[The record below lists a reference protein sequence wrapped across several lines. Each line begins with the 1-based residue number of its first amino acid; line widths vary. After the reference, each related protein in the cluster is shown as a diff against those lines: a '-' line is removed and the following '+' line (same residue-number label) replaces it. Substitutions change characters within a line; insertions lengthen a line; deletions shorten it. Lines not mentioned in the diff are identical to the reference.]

1 MPRANISKGM
11 ISSQPQG
18 GGNKKQGLVSLIGKN
33 QWVHFKIASNCSLVK
48 STTTEIREFIY
59 GVIYLFNQ
67 VVLIKYNDVGTV
79 VWTNVLRADAFNS
92 MSKVVT
98 PTGFYLS
105 GISLGN
111 ITMNHTLE
119 NSNNLET
126 LVGDTTEETPYGF
139 VLQFHLDGTFV
150 LSTKIDGSFSP
161 TNPFA
166 SLSTQNKYAL
176 AVANN
181 TIHVCFPTMTVSNL
195 FSIQETTTNAN
206 QSGVVAL
213 TTNEQHELIYCKDYQ
228 IYYLDDFVSLN
239 SNVRI
244 LKVVTDNAN
253 NIYILY
259 RNTTNST
266 QRFVQK
272 YNSALELQ
280 WTLTLTTTNAD
291 MVISG
296 SDMFLSYYSTT
307 PFTNITTTRRSLV
320 DGSVLWTASRQV
332 NEAAVLKNIFY
343 ENYKIYALMYDISSG
358 DDILKVVVYKAEDGD
373 LVSVTNIENL
383 ADIVQYNSQLSVE
396 FA

>member
-1 MPRANISKGM
+1 MPRANISKAM

-33 QWVHFKIASNCSLVK
+33 QWVHFKIASNCTLIK
-48 STTTEIREFIY
+48 STTNIRDFIY

-67 VVLIKYNDVGTV
+67 VILLKYNDSGV
-79 VWTNVLRADAFNS
+79 VLWTNVLRSEAFNS
-92 MSKVVT
+92 MSQVVT
-98 PTGFYLS
+98 PTGLYLS
-105 GISLGN
+105 GLSLGN
-111 ITMNHTLE
+111 ITMNHTLD

-139 VLQFHLDGTFV
+139 VLQFNLDGIFI

-176 AVANN
+176 AVTND

-213 TTNEQHELIYCKDYQ
+213 TTNEQDELIYCKDYQ
-228 IYYLDDFVSLN
+228 IYYLDNSVTLN
-239 SNVRI
+239 SNIRI
-244 LKVVTDNAN
+244 LKVITDNT

-266 QRFVQK
+266 QRFIQK
-272 YNSALELQ
+272 YNSALESQ
-280 WTLTLTTTNAD
+280 WTLTITTTNAD

-296 SDMFLSYYSTT
+296 SDMYLSYYSTNIV
-307 PFTNITTTRRSLV
+307 TNITTTKRSIV
-320 DGSVLWTASRQV
+320 DGSVLWSVSHPV
-332 NEAAVLKNIFY
+332 NVAAVLKNVFY
-343 ENYKIYALMYDISSG
+343 ANHKIYVLTYDILSG
-358 DDILKVVVYKAEDGD
+358 DDIVKVVIYQAEDGN
-373 LVSVTNIENL
+373 LISITNIENL

>member
-48 STTTEIREFIY
+48 STTTEIRDFIY

-79 VWTNVLRADAFNS
+79 LWTNVLRANAFNS
-92 MSKVVT
+92 MSQVAT
-98 PTGFYLS
+98 PTGLYLS
-105 GISLGN
+105 GLSFGIIS
-111 ITMNHTLE
+111 MNHTLD
-119 NSNNLET
+119 NSDNSET
-126 LVGDTTEETPYGF
+126 LLSHGGEQGAYGF

-150 LSTKIDGSFSP
+150 RSTRIAGSFP
-161 TNPFA
+161 TDPFA

-228 IYYLDDFVSLN
+228 IYYLDDSVSLN

-307 PFTNITTTRRSLV
+307 PVINVTTTRRSLV
-320 DGSVLWTASRQV
+320 DGSVLWTGSNPV
-332 NEAAVLKNIFY
+332 NDDAVLKNIFY
-343 ENYKIYALMYDISSG
+343 ANRKIYVLTYDILLG
-358 DDILKVVVYKAEDGD
+358 DDILKVVIYKADDGD
-373 LVSVTNIENL
+373 LISITNIENL
-383 ADIVQYNSQLSVE
+383 ADIVKYNSQLSVE

>member
-1 MPRANISKGM
+1 M
-11 ISSQPQG
+11 SQ
-18 GGNKKQGLVSLIGKN
+18 V
-33 QWVHFKIASNCSLVK
+33 A
-48 STTTEIREFIY
+48 
-59 GVIYLFNQ
+59 
-67 VVLIKYNDVGTV
+67 
-79 VWTNVLRADAFNS
+79 
-92 MSKVVT
+92 T
-98 PTGFYLS
+98 PTGLYLS
-105 GISLGN
+105 GLSFGIIS
-111 ITMNHTLE
+111 MNHTLD
-119 NSNNLET
+119 NSDNSET
-126 LVGDTTEETPYGF
+126 LLSHGGEQGAYGF

-150 LSTKIDGSFSP
+150 RSTRIAGSFP
-161 TNPFA
+161 TDPFA

-228 IYYLDDFVSLN
+228 IYYLDDSVSLN

-307 PFTNITTTRRSLV
+307 PVINVTTTRRSLV
-320 DGSVLWTASRQV
+320 DGSVLWTGSNPV
-332 NEAAVLKNIFY
+332 NDDAVLKNIFY
-343 ENYKIYALMYDISSG
+343 ANRKIYVLTYDILLG
-358 DDILKVVVYKAEDGD
+358 DDILKVVIYKADDGD
-373 LVSVTNIENL
+373 LISITNIENL
-383 ADIVQYNSQLSVE
+383 ADIVKYNSQLSVE